1 MSKLSVFERAKHFS
15 CQRSTRCPI
24 SENVRESSTQVSTT
38 YALAELIL
46 TALLYA
52 LGVKIS
58 ENDLIAGVHETTRG
72 LGNHGDKDIKACV
85 TPMPYCWTYEVDST
99 LECIIVATEGLWE
112 VLRYDIVVDIVTQ
125 VIGSHPISDAA
136 RARTALQS
144 ATEKSTISGSYTT
157 DEDDIAVCINEILS
171 LVEDDRLTD
180 EDLNERRDAALLH
193 HRAAQCNEE
202 EIRRDIWNS
211 LSEQQRHRLEL
222 SERIAEQLVAAAL
235 LAQSKTNISVI
246 CLLLPGVAV

>member
-1 MSKLSVFERAKHFS
+1 M
-15 CQRSTRCPI
+15 
-24 SENVRESSTQVSTT
+24 
-38 YALAELIL
+38 
-46 TALLYA
+46 LYA

-85 TPMPYCWTYEVDST
+85 TPTPYCWTYEVDSA

-125 VIGSHPISDAA
+125 VLASRPITVAA
-136 RARTALQS
+136 RVRTALQC
-144 ATEKSTISGSYTT
+144 ATEKSTISCSFTT
-157 DEDDIAVCINEILS
+157 DDDDIAVCINEILS
-171 LVEDDRLTD
+171 LIEDDRLTD
-180 EDLNERRDAALLH
+180 EDLNERRDASFLH
-193 HRAAQCNEE
+193 DRAAQCNEE

-211 LSEQQRHRLEL
+211 LSMQHRLRLEL
-222 SERIAEQLVAAAL
+222 SERIAERLVAAAL

-246 CLLLPGVAV
+246 CLLLPGAAV